1 MHFTRFISPYCVTD
15 WAVFNNAADYSC
27 SAPKIDLLM
36 YSTFAVQSGESA
48 RQQRLALVLPY
59 VLLWSIRAVD
69 HLSKND
75 SRDDPRPSQ
84 TSRKDPRIILIGN
97 ADLLISSNAVWFP
110 NRCVEYVY
118 RLSDERIVQ

>member
-1 MHFTRFISPYCVTD
+1 MHFIRFISPYCVTD

-48 RQQRLALVLPY
+48 RQQRVALVLPY

-75 SRDDPRPSQ
+75 SRDDPPARRRPGRTRAALRVRTPAHLPHASLGVVTTKQ
-84 TSRKDPRIILIGN
+84 
-97 ADLLISSNAVWFP
+97 F
-110 NRCVEYVY
+110 
-118 RLSDERIVQ
+118 